1 MVPEIGKKIT
11 QNFLYLFVFFIIFVI
26 IIIFVIS
33 IIKIVIMIIIATVII
48 ISSIFLW
55 YEKNFV
61 LTSEKRT
68 KLPKVWEWWGGDSGN
83 AKIFF

>member
-1 MVPEIGKKIT
+1 MNQSSNINFWALFYDVMVPEIGKKIT

-55 YEKNFV
+55 YE
-61 LTSEKRT
+61 
-68 KLPKVWEWWGGDSGN
+68 
-83 AKIFF
+83 